1 MQQTL
6 VGLRQAIEAH
16 FADVE
21 RAGIR
26 NGKNVI
32 VVTTIYIDNV
42 KAFRIKST
50 KSKIGECKVCD
61 KRLKAVLNNHPVGYL
76 FINSKYSYVFGD
88 SATVAFSTLHELCV
102 TAILDFNENRVRFK
116 SETNKW
122 SWMLFMIEIAV
133 SITISLVYLSLW
145 GRHKLDIFIITFC
158 IFVLA
163 PTILSL
169 IYKTVTIRYSTLTS
183 IISFVIALIAG
194 SVWVIVDLL

>member
-133 SITISLVYLSLW
+133 SITISLVYLSLL
-145 GRHKLDIFIITFC
+145 GGHNLDFFIVFFC
-158 IFVLA
+158 ISVLA

-194 SVWVIVDLL
+194 SVLVIDVLL

>member
-26 NGKNVI
+26 NGKNAI

-133 SITISLVYLSLW
+133 SITISLVYSYLFLW
-145 GRHKLDIFIITFC
+145 DGHCNEIFRAIFW

-169 IYKTVTIRYSTLTS
+169 IFRTITIRYSTLTS

-194 SVWVIVDLL
+194 SVDLIF